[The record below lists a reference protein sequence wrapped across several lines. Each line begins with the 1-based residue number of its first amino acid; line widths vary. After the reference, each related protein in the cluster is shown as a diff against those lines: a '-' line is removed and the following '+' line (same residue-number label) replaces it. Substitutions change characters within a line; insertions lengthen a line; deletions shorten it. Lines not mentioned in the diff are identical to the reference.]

1 MQMKFNV
8 PPRKRSSISCYYKYS
23 LNHQLFSH
31 PRDFLGDSVTQTQS
45 LKPQSPCWC
54 PGTGGPGEELEQA
67 LPAPARTQPGQG
79 EAEAARAPLCSLSA
93 EFPCSTYGKSWC
105 SQFTK
110 YLQSI
115 CLSGRWC
122 TCHATFC
129 QPVIGCT
136 DADLRLAGDT
146 SCSRVWSQLCKSLQ
160 ANRSAPPSLNF
171 MLCGMETT
179 ATIFLLE
186 GIVKT
191 TVWGAHGALE
201 IGKKTFNS
209 ALLIVLLFY
218 ITLDTGISHRF
229 LFVSPSWNTFQGHW
243 LFPFFCFVVCKVSLS
258 FTVISSWI
266 LTGLFL
272 SLQLTA
278 SLKNALQ
285 NQYLST
291 SWRDNLSVFHRHK
304 CV

>member
-1 MQMKFNV
+1 MCPQEGDPAFHVTTNTPWTTRCFHIQETSLGTQWLRHRVWNPKV
-8 PPRKRSSISCYYKYS
+8 PAGAQAQEGQERSWSRHC
-23 LNHQLFSH
+23 Q
-31 PRDFLGDSVTQTQS
+31 Q
-45 LKPQSPCWC
+45 
-54 PGTGGPGEELEQA
+54 
-67 LPAPARTQPGQG
+67 PARTQPGQG

-93 EFPCSTYGKSWC
+93 EFPCSTYGKSCC

-115 CLSGRWC
+115 CLSGWWC

-136 DADLRLAGDT
+136 DADLHLAGDT

-179 ATIFLLE
+179 TTIFLLE

-209 ALLIVLLFY
+209 ALFIVSVLVILY
-218 ITLDTGISHRF
+218 Y
-229 LFVSPSWNTFQGHW
+229 SW
-243 LFPFFCFVVCKVSLS
+243 
-258 FTVISSWI
+258 
-266 LTGLFL
+266 
-272 SLQLTA
+272 
-278 SLKNALQ
+278 
-285 NQYLST
+285 
-291 SWRDNLSVFHRHK
+291 HRHIP
-304 CV
+304 